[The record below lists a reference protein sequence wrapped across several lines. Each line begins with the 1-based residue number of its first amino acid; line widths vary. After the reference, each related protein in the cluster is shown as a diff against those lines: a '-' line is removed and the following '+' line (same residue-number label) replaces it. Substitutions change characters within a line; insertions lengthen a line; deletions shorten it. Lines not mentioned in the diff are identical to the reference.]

1 VELVDGKKQEIDTP
15 DKANAVYSAGMLIAI
30 SDDHPDYPALVLGN
44 FILGAGSL
52 SSRLGDRVRQKEGL
66 SYGVGSSFVAATQD
80 DRANLMLSASCQP
93 QNVGKLETVM
103 KEELDRLLAKGVSAT
118 EVENAKQ
125 GYLQQRQVSRSSDQ
139 AIAGMLNSQL
149 FEGRTMAREEE
160 LEKKIAALT
169 PEAVSAALKKHIDS
183 KRLVI
188 VTAGDRKTGGK

>member
-1 VELVDGKKQEIDTP
+1 
-15 DKANAVYSAGMLIAI
+15 
-30 SDDHPDYPALVLGN
+30 
-44 FILGAGSL
+44 
-52 SSRLGDRVRQKEGL
+52 
-66 SYGVGSSFVAATQD
+66 
-80 DRANLMLSASCQP
+80 MLSASCQP

-139 AIAGMLNSQL
+139 AIAGLLNSQL

-160 LEKKIAALT
+160 LEKQIAALT
-169 PEAVSAALKKHIDS
+169 PEQVSAALKKHIDP

-188 VTAGDRKTGGK
+188 VTAGDRKTGK